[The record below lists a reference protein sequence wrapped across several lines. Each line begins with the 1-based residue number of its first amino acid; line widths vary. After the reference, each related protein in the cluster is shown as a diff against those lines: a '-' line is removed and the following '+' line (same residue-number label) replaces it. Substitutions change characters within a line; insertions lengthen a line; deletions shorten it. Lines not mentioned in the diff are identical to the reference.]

1 MSLIGA
7 TVCVK
12 GSKRRAIVV
21 QDLSRSKKNPDG
33 NPWDDWFI
41 VEPRLNGFS
50 RWHRDELEV
59 IKPAPDAP

>member
-1 MSLIGA
+1 MIGA
-7 TVCVK
+7 TVCVR
-12 GSKRRAIVV
+12 GFKRRAIVV
-21 QDLSRSKKNPDG
+21 QDLSRGKKNHDG
-33 NPWDDWFI
+33 NQWQDWFL